1 MLEFGVVAA
10 DALVVMIVKVLSD
23 PPKREPAGKLP
34 PVA

>member
-23 PPKREPAGKLP
+23 PPKRACW
-34 PVA
+34 